1 MAGLAA
7 RFNQDP
13 AAVGAVA
20 VAPPRVVLML
30 RLAAE
35 AGLRRGEIA
44 RIHSTDLAGEQQGP
58 VLLPASPIGRRRAP
72 GAEKTTAAVCRK
84 SPNGAAQ
91 K

>member
-13 AAVGAVA
+13 TAVGAVA

-72 GAEKTTAAVCRK
+72 RLVALLGRPRGWDRSC
-84 SPNGAAQ
+84 GW
-91 K
+91 